1 MGARSRS
8 VRGFSAAASANPVIV
23 ERAVDELLG
32 EDRVWF
38 TRAGQL
44 EFVICDVATYESDP
58 AEALR
63 VATRA
68 LDKRADSAV

>member
-23 ERAVDELLG
+23 ERAFDEQLG
-32 EDRVWF
+32 ADRVWF
-38 TRAGQL
+38 TRAGQA
-44 EFVICDVATYESDP
+44 EFVICDVAAYERNP
-58 AEALR
+58 VEALR
-63 VATRA
+63 VATQA